1 MEHYSFWSVVPPIVA
16 IILAIW
22 TRQVFVSLFVGI
34 FLGFIIIH
42 QGNILQGTL
51 DSIEKIVDTF
61 KDAGNTR
68 TVIFTL
74 LIGVLIAY
82 IQRSGGVNGFI
93 LFINKK
99 LDTIKSK
106 DEHKKSLYVRLF
118 AVLVGMLIFVESNIS
133 ILTVG
138 TLFRPLFDKLKISRE
153 KLAYICDSTSAPSCI
168 LIPFN
173 AWGAFIM
180 SLLIAQGLTNP
191 FEILYTSIIY
201 NFYPIITLCMLVI
214 VVITNKDILS
224 MKKAERRVKIE
235 GKIIADGSTPL
246 VSEEIT
252 IITPQEKKTHK
263 AYNMIVPLFVMV
275 ISMPLFLF
283 YTGMKNA
290 PANAVSSL
298 SIFDIISYG
307 SGSASVLYAVIVAIG
322 ISVILS
328 LFQKIMSFQEMI
340 DLSFKGMGGMISMA
354 LLMVLAFTIGN
365 VCKELGTGIYVA
377 EITKSWISPAFL
389 PAIIFGV
396 GSVIAFATGTSWGT
410 FAIMIPIAVPLANSL
425 GINIHIVV
433 AAVLGGGVFGDHCSP
448 ISDTT
453 LISSMASACDHIDHV
468 KTQMP
473 YALISALIAFIF
485 YVFVG
490 IAM

>member
-1 MEHYSFWSVVPPIVA
+1 MEHYGFWSVVPPIVA
-16 IILAIW
+16 IILAIG
-22 TRQVFVSLFVGI
+22 TRQVFVALFVGI
-34 FLGFIIIH
+34 FLGFIIL
-42 QGNILQGTL
+42 QEGNILQGSL

-74 LIGVLIAY
+74 LVGVLIAY

-93 LFINKK
+93 LSVSKR
-99 LDTIKSK
+99 LDTIQSK

-180 SLLIAQGLTNP
+180 SLLISQGLTNP
-191 FEILYTSIIY
+191 FELLYTSIAY
-201 NFYPIITLCMLVI
+201 NFYPIITICILVF
-214 VVITNKDILS
+214 VVVTNRDIFW
-224 MKKAERRVKIE
+224 MKKAERRVRVE

-252 IITPQEKKTHK
+252 IIAPQEKKPHK
-263 AYNMIVPLFVMV
+263 AYNMIIPLFIMV
-275 ISMPLFLF
+275 ISMPLFLL
-283 YTGMKNA
+283 YTGVKNA
-290 PANAVSSL
+290 PADMSL
-298 SIFDIISYG
+298 SIFDMVSYG
-307 SGSASVLYAVIVAIG
+307 SGSASVLYAVIVAIT
-322 ISVILS
+322 SSAILY
-328 LFQKIMSFQEMI
+328 LFQKIISFQEMI

-365 VCKELGTGIYVA
+365 LCKELGTGIYVA
-377 EITKSWISPAFL
+377 EITKSWLSPRFL

-425 GINIHIVV
+425 GINIHIVLG
-433 AAVLGGGVFGDHCSP
+433 AVLGGGVFGDHCSP

-473 YALISALIAFIF
+473 YALISAFIAFVLYI
-485 YVFVG
+485 FVG
-490 IAM
+490 MVVL